1 MKTWHKVAIGAG
13 AVVVLG
19 GIVLFSVNQANKGV
33 VTVQTAK
40 VANQDSLVS
49 LVTASGEVKPTTY
62 TNVTAQGYGRITEI
76 FVKEGDHVKKG
87 DRLLLQENVQA
98 NADVQAQS
106 AAVNSAESGVQAA
119 EASYKAAQSDLIL
132 QQANL
137 EKAKLDYD
145 RGQGLFK
152 DGLIPKQDFDQ
163 RKTIY
168 DGAVATVDSARA
180 RVQSL
185 KAQLDQTRSQ
195 VNQGRAVL
203 VRTQD
208 VLHKTTY
215 TSPINGIVSYLPER
229 VGDYVV
235 MGMQNANGSFIM
247 TLSDMSVVTA
257 EVKVDETDI
266 VNVKM
271 GQEADVTIDAVPGK
285 IFKGKVTE
293 IGSQAVLRSSGLTT
307 TQTTTSTQEAKDFK
321 VVVTLANPP
330 ENLRPGLSTT
340 AKIKTAERKNVVAI
354 PIQALA
360 VRTRKDLEEAVKNA
374 KKQGSSNVTLAA
386 PPPPAPGDPK
396 KDEVQGVFVV
406 NGKKAVFLPV
416 ETGIAGV
423 TDIEIT
429 KGLKAGDEIVVG
441 SYKALRTLKPESQ
454 VKAATDS
461 YREDLVS
468 SGVVI
473 KTEALTKVYEMGAE
487 KVHALSGVDV
497 EIRKGDYVAIMGPSG
512 SGKST
517 LMNLIGCLDSP
528 SAGKYW
534 LAGRLV
540 SDLDDDELAY
550 IRNKEIGFVFQ
561 TFNLLPRAT
570 ALHNVELPLI
580 YNGTPSE
587 ERIEKAK
594 KALERVDLMDRMHHK
609 PNELSG
615 GQRQRVAIARALVNS
630 PSIVLADEPT
640 GNLDSKTGEE
650 IMALFAN
657 LHGQGN
663 TIILVTHEHDIAQH
677 AHRII
682 FIRDGKIASDEAVA
696 KK

>member
-87 DRLLLQENVQA
+87 DKLLLQENVQA

-106 AAVNSAESGVQAA
+106 AAVNSAESAVQVA
-119 EASYKAAQSDLIL
+119 EAGYKAAQADLAS

-145 RGQGLFK
+145 RGQGLYK

-163 RKTIY
+163 RKTSF
-168 DGAVATVDSARA
+168 DAAAAAVESAKA

-185 KAQLDQTRSQ
+185 KAQMDQTRAQ
-195 VNQGRAVL
+195 TNQSRAVL
-203 VRTQD
+203 VHTQD
-208 VLHKTTY
+208 VLHKTVY

-235 MGMQNANGSFIM
+235 VGMQNANGSFIM
-247 TLSDMSVVTA
+247 TLSDMSTVTA

-266 VNVKM
+266 VNVRI
-271 GQEADVTIDAVPGK
+271 GQDADVTIDAVPGK

-321 VVVTLANPP
+321 VVVTLTNPP
-330 ENLRPGLSTT
+330 ENLRPGLSAT

-360 VRTRKDLEEAVKNA
+360 MRTRKDLEEAAKNA
-374 KKQGSSNVTLAA
+374 KNRGSSNVTLAA

-406 NGKKAVFLPV
+406 NAKKAVFRPV

-429 KGLKAGDEIVVG
+429 KGLQPGDEIVVG

-454 VKAATDS
+454 VK
-461 YREDLVS
+461 
-468 SGVVI
+468 
-473 KTEALTKVYEMGAE
+473 
-487 KVHALSGVDV
+487 VD
-497 EIRKGDYVAIMGPSG
+497 
-512 SGKST
+512 
-517 LMNLIGCLDSP
+517 N
-528 SAGKYW
+528 SAPKKQ
-534 LAGRLV
+534 
-540 SDLDDDELAY
+540 DD
-550 IRNKEIGFVFQ
+550 KE
-561 TFNLLPRAT
+561 
-570 ALHNVELPLI
+570 
-580 YNGTPSE
+580 S
-587 ERIEKAK
+587 
-594 KALERVDLMDRMHHK
+594 
-609 PNELSG
+609 
-615 GQRQRVAIARALVNS
+615 
-630 PSIVLADEPT
+630 
-640 GNLDSKTGEE
+640 
-650 IMALFAN
+650 
-657 LHGQGN
+657 
-663 TIILVTHEHDIAQH
+663 
-677 AHRII
+677 
-682 FIRDGKIASDEAVA
+682 
-696 KK
+696 

>member
-40 VANQDSLVS
+40 VANQESLVS
-49 LVTASGEVKPTTY
+49 H
-62 TNVTAQGYGRITEI
+62 TNISAQGYGRITEI

-119 EASYKAAQSDLIL
+119 EASYKAAQSDLIS

-137 EKAKLDYD
+137 EKAKLDYE
-145 RGQGLFK
+145 RGQGLYK

-163 RKTIY
+163 RKTTY
-168 DGAVATVDSARA
+168 DAATAAVESAKA

-185 KAQLDQTRSQ
+185 KAQLDQTRAQ

-203 VRTQD
+203 VHTQD
-208 VLHKTTY
+208 ILHKTTY

-235 MGMQNANGSFIM
+235 MGMQNATGSFIM

-266 VNVKM
+266 VNVKL

-293 IGSQAVLRSSGLTT
+293 VGSQAVLRSSGLTT

-360 VRTRKDLEEAVKNA
+360 VRTRKDLEDAAKNA

-406 NGKKAVFLPV
+406 NGKRAVFLPV

-454 VKAATDS
+454 VK
-461 YREDLVS
+461 
-468 SGVVI
+468 
-473 KTEALTKVYEMGAE
+473 
-487 KVHALSGVDV
+487 VD
-497 EIRKGDYVAIMGPSG
+497 
-512 SGKST
+512 
-517 LMNLIGCLDSP
+517 N
-528 SAGKYW
+528 SAPKKP
-534 LAGRLV
+534 
-540 SDLDDDELAY
+540 DD
-550 IRNKEIGFVFQ
+550 Q
-561 TFNLLPRAT
+561 Q
-570 ALHNVELPLI
+570 
-580 YNGTPSE
+580 S
-587 ERIEKAK
+587 
-594 KALERVDLMDRMHHK
+594 
-609 PNELSG
+609 
-615 GQRQRVAIARALVNS
+615 
-630 PSIVLADEPT
+630 
-640 GNLDSKTGEE
+640 
-650 IMALFAN
+650 
-657 LHGQGN
+657 
-663 TIILVTHEHDIAQH
+663 
-677 AHRII
+677 
-682 FIRDGKIASDEAVA
+682 
-696 KK
+696 